1 MPNWKKL
8 IVSGSD
14 ASLNTLN
21 VNTAL
26 TASGL
31 SYPSADGT
39 ANQVITTDGN
49 GVLSFTD
56 ASAASPDITGSSLI
70 TASLSSNVL
79 TFTKGD
85 ASSFNLTLPQG
96 GGSTNL
102 SDTAHLTQSVASQ
115 TWSFAHNLDDRIPV
129 LTVFDS
135 NHDVIIPE
143 RIEMVDEDNMSIYFS
158 SARTGFASAVVL
170 GVTSSF
176 ASTATNA
183 DTASYVDF
191 DNIDNKPTL
200 ISGSLQIASDISGS
214 FTDLSSS
221 IASDVED
228 IIDGTTTITS
238 ASYAVTSSY
247 SENFNATGSITI
259 NGYNLPLTD
268 GVDGQAIITD
278 GDGVL
283 TFDDIKVYTQVKNI
297 SGTTLVKGT
306 PVHATASASPPSGNV
321 SEVIAASASLGAAMP
336 ATFILDEDV
345 ANDTEGRAI
354 AVGYIK
360 GVNTTGFT
368 VGDIVYVGP
377 NGGYTNVKPTGS
389 DLIQNLGVITRVDN
403 TNGAGFIYGS
413 GRSNDVPNILEG
425 YAWVGN
431 SNQVA
436 SATATSSFFV
446 TSGSHALNADTASY
460 VDFDNIDN
468 KPTLI
473 SGSAQIAEDISGSF
487 TDLSSSLEGRV
498 SDNESSISSLNAATS
513 SYLLNTT
520 DTLDGDLTVTG
531 TVTAQEFH
539 TEYVSSSIIYESGST
554 QFGDSS
560 DDTHIFS
567 GSVNIDGAVT
577 ADSYTGIFTGALS
590 SSAQIASDISGSF
603 TDLSSSLEGRVSANE
618 SFSASLDTTLL
629 TLSGSF
635 SGSFVG
641 DGSQLSGVTSYT
653 DADTLSYINTL
664 GVVSGSEQINI
675 GNAEGTASHAVS
687 SSFTLTASYAANVPE
702 TSSYALSALSSSYA
716 LTASYADS
724 GAGFPFNGDAV
735 ITGSF
740 LVSGSSVDFTDATA
754 ISGSNFSGSFFGDGT
769 GLSGLGYGDTKKLNQ
784 TVAATTWSFSHNMNE
799 QFPTVTVYNNSNEVI
814 QPSKI
819 EGVDAQTLKLYFGSA
834 TSGTAVAVVGGVATT
849 QEAGFNRVFTQTST
863 ATTWSFEHNL
873 GNQYPQVIV
882 YDSND
887 ELVIPGKV
895 EAVDVNNLNIYFD
908 TAQSGIATATVGG
921 TALTASYA
929 NTLVVTDTLLSSQ
942 NNTDIDTGIE
952 TVATVSISNYDGAF
966 FDYVAK
972 DGTNYRAGTVMAV
985 WDGSSVQYNDNS
997 TADIGDTSGV
1007 SLAVDISGTDARLR
1021 ATTTSDNW
1029 NIKAFIRAI

>member
-1 MPNWKKL
+1 
-8 IVSGSD
+8 
-14 ASLNTLN
+14 
-21 VNTAL
+21 
-26 TASGL
+26 
-31 SYPSADGT
+31 
-39 ANQVITTDGN
+39 
-49 GVLSFTD
+49 
-56 ASAASPDITGSSLI
+56 
-70 TASLSSNVL
+70 
-79 TFTKGD
+79 
-85 ASSFNLTLPQG
+85 
-96 GGSTNL
+96 
-102 SDTAHLTQSVASQ
+102 
-115 TWSFAHNLDDRIPV
+115 
-129 LTVFDS
+129 
-135 NHDVIIPE
+135 
-143 RIEMVDEDNMSIYFS
+143 
-158 SARTGFASAVVL
+158 
-170 GVTSSF
+170 
-176 ASTATNA
+176 
-183 DTASYVDF
+183 
-191 DNIDNKPTL
+191 
-200 ISGSLQIASDISGS
+200 
-214 FTDLSSS
+214 
-221 IASDVED
+221 
-228 IIDGTTTITS
+228 
-238 ASYAVTSSY
+238 
-247 SENFNATGSITI
+247 
-259 NGYNLPLTD
+259 
-268 GVDGQAIITD
+268 
-278 GDGVL
+278 
-283 TFDDIKVYTQVKNI
+283 
-297 SGTTLVKGT
+297 
-306 PVHATASASPPSGNV
+306 
-321 SEVIAASASLGAAMP
+321 MP
-336 ATFILDEDV
+336 ATFVLDEQLT
-345 ANDTEGRAI
+345 NNSEGKALL
-354 AVGYIK
+354 AGYIN
-360 GVNTTGFT
+360 GIDTSAFNE
-368 VGDIVYVGP
+368 GDVVYVAP
-377 NGGYTNVKPTGS
+377 NGGFTNVKPIGAN
-389 DLIQNLGVITRVDN
+389 LIQNLGIITKVDN
-403 TNGAGFIYGS
+403 SNGSGYVYGS

-431 SNQVA
+431 NNQVA
-436 SATATSSFFV
+436 TATATSSFFV

-468 KPTLI
+468 KPTLL

-531 TVTAQEFH
+531 IVTAQEFH

-567 GSVNIDGAVT
+567 GSVNVDGTVT
-577 ADSYTGIFTGALS
+577 ADSYTGIFEGVVS

-603 TDLSSSLEGRVSANE
+603 TDLSSSLEDRVSTNEGSVSSLNNATSSYALANEISGSITTFSSSIAGRVAANE
-618 SFSASLDTTLL
+618 SFSSSLDTTLL

-664 GVVSGSEQINI
+664 GVISGSEQIDL
-675 GNAEGTASHAVS
+675 GSAEGTASHAVS
-687 SSFTLTASYAANVPE
+687 SSFTLTASYAENAG
-702 TSSYALSALSSSYA
+702 A
-716 LTASYADS
+716 
-724 GAGFPFNGDAV
+724 GAGFPFEGDAV

-799 QFPTVTVYNNSNEVI
+799 QFPTVTVYNNNNEVI

-887 ELVIPGKV
+887 ELVIPGKI

-908 TAQSGIATATVGG
+908 TAQSGTATATVGG

-929 NTLVVTDTLLSSQ
+929 NSLVVTDTLLSSQ
-942 NNTDIDTGIE
+942 ENTDIDTGIE

-966 FDYVAK
+966 FDYIVK

-985 WDGSSVQYNDNS
+985 WDGSSVQYADNS

-1007 SLAVDISGTDARLR
+1007 TLAVDISGTDARLR

>member
-21 VNTAL
+21 VNSAL

-31 SYPSADGT
+31 SYPNADGT

-49 GVLSFTD
+49 GVLSFTN
-56 ASAASPDITGSSLI
+56 ASSASASPDITGSSLI

-79 TFTKGD
+79 TFIKGD
-85 ASSFNLTLPQG
+85 NTSFNLTLPSSG
-96 GGSTNL
+96 GGGFSNI
-102 SDTAHLTQSVASQ
+102 SATAHLTQSIAST
-115 TWSFAHNLDDRIPV
+115 TWSFAHNLDDRLPV
-129 LTVFDS
+129 LNVFDS
-135 NHDVIIPE
+135 NYDVIIPE

-158 SARTGFASAVVL
+158 TARSGFASAVVI
-170 GVTSSF
+170 GVSSSF
-176 ASTATNA
+176 ASNSTNA
-183 DTASYVDF
+183 ITASYVDF
-191 DNIDNKPTL
+191 GNIDNTPTL
-200 ISGSLQIASDISGS
+200 ISGSIQIAADISGS
-214 FTDLSSS
+214 FTS
-221 IASDVED
+221 
-228 IIDGTTTITS
+228 
-238 ASYAVTSSY
+238 
-247 SENFNATGSITI
+247 
-259 NGYNLPLTD
+259 
-268 GVDGQAIITD
+268 
-278 GDGVL
+278 
-283 TFDDIKVYTQVKNI
+283 
-297 SGTTLVKGT
+297 
-306 PVHATASASPPSGNV
+306 
-321 SEVIAASASLGAAMP
+321 
-336 ATFILDEDV
+336 
-345 ANDTEGRAI
+345 
-354 AVGYIK
+354 
-360 GVNTTGFT
+360 
-368 VGDIVYVGP
+368 
-377 NGGYTNVKPTGS
+377 
-389 DLIQNLGVITRVDN
+389 
-403 TNGAGFIYGS
+403 
-413 GRSNDVPNILEG
+413 
-425 YAWVGN
+425 
-431 SNQVA
+431 
-436 SATATSSFFV
+436 
-446 TSGSHALNADTASY
+446 
-460 VDFDNIDN
+460 
-468 KPTLI
+468 
-473 SGSAQIAEDISGSF
+473 
-487 TDLSSSLEGRV
+487 LSSSLEGRV
-498 SDNESSISSLNAATS
+498 SDQENFSSSLDTTFATDADLNLVSSSVDSLNAATSSYALANQISGSFTSLSSSLEGRVTTNENTLSSLNTATS

-531 TVTAQEFH
+531 IVTAQEFH
-539 TEYVSSSIIYESGST
+539 TEFISSSIIYESGST
-554 QFGDSS
+554 QFGNSS

-567 GSVNIDGAVT
+567 GSVNIDGAVS

-590 SSAQIASDISGSF
+590 SSAQIASDISGSI
-603 TDLSSSLEGRVSANE
+603 TDLSSSLGGRVAANE
-618 SFSASLDTTLL
+618 SFSSSLDTTLLTLSGSFSGSFTGDGSQLSGVTSYTNADTLAYINTLGALSSSAQIASDISGSSTALSSSISARVASNELFSSSLDTSLL

-653 DADTLSYINTL
+653 DSDTLTYINTL
-664 GVVSGSEQINI
+664 NVVSGSEQINLS
-675 GNAEGTASHAVS
+675 NTEGTASHAVS
-687 SSFTLTASYAANVPE
+687 SS
-702 TSSYALSALSSSYA
+702 YA
-716 LTASYADS
+716 LTASYVDA
-724 GAGFPFNGDAV
+724 GAGFPFEGDAI

-740 LVSGSSVDFTDATA
+740 LVSGSSVDFTDATV
-754 ISGSNFSGSFFGDGT
+754 ISGSIYSGSFVGDGT

-784 TVAATTWSFSHNMNE
+784 TIAATTWSFSHNMNE
-799 QFPTVTVYNNSNEVI
+799 QFPTVTVYNNNNEVI

-942 NNTDIDTGIE
+942 GNTDIDTGTE
-952 TVATVSISNYDGAF
+952 TVATVSVNDYDGAF
-966 FDYVAK
+966 FDYVVK
-972 DGTNYRAGTVMAV
+972 DGTNYRAGTVTSV

-997 TADIGDTSGV
+997 TADIGDTSV
-1007 SLAVDISGTDARLR
+1007 VTLAVDISGTDARLR

>member
-21 VNTAL
+21 VNNAL

-31 SYPSADGT
+31 YYPNADGT
-39 ANQVITTDGN
+39 ANQVLLTDGN
-49 GVLSFTD
+49 GVLSFAD
-56 ASAASPDITGSSLI
+56 QSAASPDITGSSLI

-85 ASSFNLTLPQG
+85 ASSFNLTLPSSG
-96 GGSTNL
+96 GGSSNL
-102 SDTAHLTQSVASQ
+102 SATAHLTQSVAST
-115 TWSFAHNLDDRIPV
+115 TWSFAHNLDDRLPV
-129 LTVFDS
+129 LNVFDS
-135 NHDVIIPE
+135 NYDVIIPE

-158 SARTGFASAVVL
+158 TARSGFASAAVM
-170 GVTSSF
+170 GVSSSF
-176 ASTATNA
+176 ASNSTNA
-183 DTASYVDF
+183 NTASYVDF

-214 FTDLSSS
+214 FTNLSSS

-238 ASYAVTSSY
+238 ASYAITSSY

-259 NGYNLPLTD
+259 NGYTLPLTD

-306 PVHATASASPPSGNV
+306 PVHATASASPPSGNI
-321 SEVIAASASLGAAMP
+321 SEVIAASASLGTAMP
-336 ATFILDEDV
+336 ATFILDEDI

-368 VGDIVYVGP
+368 VGDVVYVGP

-425 YAWVGN
+425 YAWAGN

-436 SATATSSFFV
+436 TATATSSFFV

-460 VDFDNIDN
+460 VAFHNIDN
-468 KPTLI
+468 KPTLL

-487 TDLSSSLEGRV
+487 TDLSSSLASE
-498 SDNESSISSLNAATS
+498 
-513 SYLLNTT
+513 LLKNTT

-603 TDLSSSLEGRVSANE
+603 TDLSSSLEGRVAANE

-675 GNAEGTASHAVS
+675 GNAAGTASHAVS
-687 SSFTLTASYAANVPE
+687 SSFSLTASYAANVPE

-740 LVSGSSVDFTDATA
+740 LVSGSSVDFTNVTA
-754 ISGSNFSGSFFGDGT
+754 VSGSNFSGSFFGDGA

-799 QFPTVTVYNNSNEVI
+799 QFPTVTVYNNNNEVI

-942 NNTDIDTGIE
+942 GNTDVDTGTE
-952 TVATVSISNYDGAF
+952 TVATVSVTDYDGAF
-966 FDYVAK
+966 FDYVVK
-972 DGTNYRAGTVMAV
+972 DGTNYRAGTVTSV

-997 TADIGDTSGV
+997 TADIGDTSV
-1007 SLAVDISGTDARLR
+1007 VTLAVDISGTDARLR